1 MNIHKHTMDTD
12 ADSVTITANGA
23 MVTVDATRRGNL
35 AVGIVVDGDT
45 VMRAR
50 LTKAEARRLAAAL
63 TAIAE
68 SL

>member
-1 MNIHKHTMDTD
+1 MNTHKHMMDTD
-12 ADSVTITANGA
+12 ADSVTIAANGA
-23 MVTVDATRRGNL
+23 MVTADATRNGNL

-50 LTKAEARRLAAAL
+50 LGKAEARRLAAAL